1 MIGGSMEINCVWEHN
16 GNDTLLYAM
25 DYIGAY
31 TRGENLKTAMAKMP
45 QEIGSYLKWL
55 GQDVAGDFEIVFV
68 ADKDSNLDI
77 KDADSDVL
85 FESEMAP
92 LTLEEYKDLKALALK
107 SAEDFLSLY
116 DAIPEK
122 DCTCVA
128 ARKTFY
134 GQVPRSAREMYLHT
148 KNVNA
153 YYFGEIGIETD
164 NDGSI
169 LECRQRGFEALE
181 RKQDFLLNPV
191 IEGSYGEKW
200 TLRKMLRRFLWHD
213 RIHGKAMYRMAVNMF
228 GLENIPD
235 VFCFK
240 ESI

>member
-1 MIGGSMEINCVWEHN
+1 MEINCVWEHN